1 MLSYEDS
8 SRAFMESRMSSDR
21 IHDQQPNVESTE
33 PANVV
38 AWAGILFG
46 IVAAILYGVLFLM
59 LHELPSSRQ
68 ELTDITANAPAL
80 TRLLVVGGSAGLLN
94 IVSLI
99 LCLTGYVIQGQS
111 RFEAIAGTA
120 VSGLMLLAVFSVI
133 IVSLLLT
140 A

>member
-1 MLSYEDS
+1 
-8 SRAFMESRMSSDR
+8 MESRMSSDR
-21 IHDQQPNVESTE
+21 IHDQQTNVESTE
-33 PANVV
+33 TANVV

-46 IVAAILYGVLFLM
+46 VVAAILYGVLFLM

-99 LCLTGYVIQGQS
+99 LCLTGYVIQGRS

>member
-1 MLSYEDS
+1 
-8 SRAFMESRMSSDR
+8 MESRMSSDR
-21 IHDQQPNVESTE
+21 THDQQISAESAE

-46 IVAAILYGVLFLM
+46 IVAAILYGVLFFM

-68 ELTDITANAPAL
+68 ELTDITANAPTL

-99 LCLTGYVIQGQS
+99 LCLTGYVIQGRS

-140 A
+140 T

>member
-1 MLSYEDS
+1 
-8 SRAFMESRMSSDR
+8 MSSDR
-21 IHDQQPNVESTE
+21 IHDQQTSQESTE

-68 ELTDITANAPAL
+68 ELTEIAANAPAL

-94 IVSLI
+94 VVSLI
-99 LCLTGYVIQGQS
+99 LCLTGYAIQGRS

>member
-1 MLSYEDS
+1 
-8 SRAFMESRMSSDR
+8 MSTDR
-21 IHDQQPNVESTE
+21 VHDQQTSDESALH
-33 PANVV
+33 ANVV

-46 IVAAILYGVLFLM
+46 VVAAILYGVLFLM

-68 ELTDITANAPAL
+68 ELTDIAANAPAL
-80 TRLLVVGGSAGLLN
+80 TRFLVVGGSAGLLN

-99 LCLTGYVIQGQS
+99 LCLTGYVIQGRS

>member
-1 MLSYEDS
+1 
-8 SRAFMESRMSSDR
+8 MESRMSSDR
-21 IHDQQPNVESTE
+21 SHDQQTNMESTE

-68 ELTDITANAPAL
+68 ELTDFTDTAPAL

-99 LCLTGYVIQGQS
+99 LCLTGYVIQGRS

-133 IVSLLLT
+133 VVSLLLT

>member
-1 MLSYEDS
+1 M
-8 SRAFMESRMSSDR
+8 
-21 IHDQQPNVESTE
+21 ESTE

-68 ELTDITANAPAL
+68 ELTDFTDTAPAL

-99 LCLTGYVIQGQS
+99 LCLTGYVIQGRS

-133 IVSLLLT
+133 VVSLLLT

>member
-1 MLSYEDS
+1 
-8 SRAFMESRMSSDR
+8 MESMMSSDR
-21 IHDQQPNVESTE
+21 IHDQQASAESTE

-68 ELTDITANAPAL
+68 ELTDLTANAPAL

-99 LCLTGYVIQGQS
+99 LCLTGYIIQGRS